1 MTMHDDYSI
10 LSMVEQG
17 LGVTILPELVLRKQS
32 YDIVTLPTEPM
43 VMRRI
48 SILTRNKDELSI
60 AAKRFIE
67 LLIKEQSFLP

>member
-1 MTMHDDYSI
+1 
-10 LSMVEQG
+10 
-17 LGVTILPELVLRKQS
+17 
-32 YDIVTLPTEPM
+32 M

-67 LLIKEQSFLP
+67 LLIKEQSLLP

>member
-67 LLIKEQSFLP
+67 LLIKEQSLLP

>member
-32 YDIVTLPTEPM
+32 YDIAILPVEPM
-43 VMRRI
+43 VCRRI
-48 SILTRNKDELSI
+48 SIISRDEHELSV
-60 AAKRFIE
+60 AAKTFIRF
-67 LLIKEQSFLP
+67 LIRNAEQLP